1 MKKVLFLISLM
12 VVAVMSVN
20 AKAAKA
26 DAARRAYY
34 EAYISYDMS
43 RVPNWKFP
51 KYIMLGESINLPYT
65 IDNYGDDMSNVTVS
79 LMVNGEEAD
88 KNQIASI
95 ITDEDMGEG
104 TYAGQFTYTPTAVGN
119 LEIQLVL
126 TFDGDEEDEGGEHE
140 SELLTI
146 SVVNETPEPDAIAN
160 IADLKSYE
168 GGDVLLTL
176 TDAKVTYSGT
186 VSTFD
191 YDVFNYVTTDVVVF
205 EDATAGICLQ
215 GSGLGSLVTAGQ
227 ILNGKLAM
235 TTATGFGSVSAKLT
249 NGINGVEVTNGELT
263 PLVLTSD
270 NVSSFLANCEWRL
283 ITLPEAT
290 VKKVSDEDGGQYTIN
305 SSLIGEYSLQNALNV
320 SIALPEEDHS
330 VSATGYIY
338 STFAG
343 LEFAFQPLNFTNVAT
358 SISSLRG
365 EENSTA
371 AYLLNGARATNAS
384 KGLHILHGRKVLKK

>member
-1 MKKVLFLISLM
+1 MKKFLFLISLM

-20 AKAAKA
+20 AEVAKSQA
-26 DAARRAYY
+26 TRRAYY

-65 IDNYGDDMSNVTVS
+65 INNYGDDMNNVTVS
-79 LMVNGEEAD
+79 LMVNGEEVE
-88 KNQIASI
+88 KNQIATI

-104 TYAGQFTYTPTAVGN
+104 TYTGMFTYKPTALGE
-119 LEIQLVL
+119 LQIQLAL
-126 TFDGDEEDEGGEHE
+126 AFDGDEEDEGGEHE
-140 SELLTI
+140 SEILTI
-146 SVVNETPEPDAIAN
+146 SVVNETPEPDVIAN
-160 IADLKSYE
+160 IAALKSYE

-186 VSTFD
+186 VTTFD
-191 YDVFNYVTTDVVVF
+191 YDSFSMVTTDVVVF

-227 ILNGKLAM
+227 ILNGQLAM
-235 TTATGFGSVSAKLT
+235 TTDAGWGSVAAKLT
-249 NGINGVEVTNGELT
+249 NGIEGVEVTNGELT

-270 NVSSFLANCEWRL
+270 NVSSFLENSEWRL

-290 VKKVSDEDGGQYTIN
+290 IKKVSDEDGGQYTISN
-305 SSLIGEYSLQNALNV
+305 ELIGEYSLQNALNV
-320 SIALPEEDHS
+320 SISLPAEGQS
-330 VSATGYIY
+330 VKATGYIY

-343 LEFAFQPLNFTNVAT
+343 LEYAFQPLNFTNVAT
-358 SISSLRG
+358 SISQLRG
-365 EENSTA
+365 EGNSTA
-371 AYLLNGARATNAS
+371 AYLLNGTRATNAS
-384 KGLHILHGRKVLKK
+384 KGLRIMHGRKVLMK

>member
-1 MKKVLFLISLM
+1 MKKIVFLISLM

-65 IDNYGDDMSNVTVS
+65 IDNYGDDMNNVTVS

-176 TDAKVTYSGT
+176 TDA
-186 VSTFD
+186 FD
-191 YDVFNYVTTDVVVF
+191 YDTFSMVTTDVVVF

-270 NVSSFLANCEWRL
+270 NVNSFLANCEWRL

-290 VKKVSDEDGGQYTIN
+290 SRRFLTRMAVNI
-305 SSLIGEYSLQNALNV
+305 
-320 SIALPEEDHS
+320 P
-330 VSATGYIY
+330 
-338 STFAG
+338 
-343 LEFAFQPLNFTNVAT
+343 
-358 SISSLRG
+358 
-365 EENSTA
+365 STA
-371 AYLLNGARATNAS
+371 RSLANTVFRMPSMSALLCPKKTIASAPQDISTLRLQDWSLPSSPSTSPTWLPLSAVFVAKRTAQLPISLMVLAPPTPARVSTSCMAA
-384 KGLHILHGRKVLKK
+384 RC

>member
-1 MKKVLFLISLM
+1 MKKIVFLISLM

-65 IDNYGDDMSNVTVS
+65 IDNYGDDMNNVTVS
-79 LMVNGEEAD
+79 LMINGEEAD

-191 YDVFNYVTTDVVVF
+191 
-205 EDATAGICLQ
+205 
-215 GSGLGSLVTAGQ
+215 
-227 ILNGKLAM
+227 
-235 TTATGFGSVSAKLT
+235 
-249 NGINGVEVTNGELT
+249 
-263 PLVLTSD
+263 
-270 NVSSFLANCEWRL
+270 
-283 ITLPEAT
+283 
-290 VKKVSDEDGGQYTIN
+290 
-305 SSLIGEYSLQNALNV
+305 
-320 SIALPEEDHS
+320 
-330 VSATGYIY
+330 
-338 STFAG
+338 
-343 LEFAFQPLNFTNVAT
+343 
-358 SISSLRG
+358 
-365 EENSTA
+365 
-371 AYLLNGARATNAS
+371 
-384 KGLHILHGRKVLKK
+384 

>member
-1 MKKVLFLISLM
+1 M

-65 IDNYGDDMSNVTVS
+65 IDNYGDDMNNVTVS
-79 LMVNGEEAD
+79 LMINGEEAD

-104 TYAGQFTYTPTAVGN
+104 TYAGQFTYTPTAIGN

-168 GGDVLLTL
+168 G
-176 TDAKVTYSGT
+176 ATY
-186 VSTFD
+186 
-191 YDVFNYVTTDVVVF
+191 
-205 EDATAGICLQ
+205 CL
-215 GSGLGSLVTAGQ
+215 
-227 ILNGKLAM
+227 
-235 TTATGFGSVSAKLT
+235 
-249 NGINGVEVTNGELT
+249 
-263 PLVLTSD
+263 P
-270 NVSSFLANCEWRL
+270 
-283 ITLPEAT
+283 
-290 VKKVSDEDGGQYTIN
+290 
-305 SSLIGEYSLQNALNV
+305 
-320 SIALPEEDHS
+320 
-330 VSATGYIY
+330 
-338 STFAG
+338 
-343 LEFAFQPLNFTNVAT
+343 
-358 SISSLRG
+358 
-365 EENSTA
+365 
-371 AYLLNGARATNAS
+371 
-384 KGLHILHGRKVLKK
+384 

>member
-1 MKKVLFLISLM
+1 
-12 VVAVMSVN
+12 MSVN

-65 IDNYGDDMSNVTVS
+65 IDNYGDDMNNVTVS
-79 LMVNGEEAD
+79 LMINGEEAD

-191 YDVFNYVTTDVVVF
+191 YDTFSMVTTDVVVF

-270 NVSSFLANCEWRL
+270 NVNSFLANCEWRL

-290 VKKVSDEDGGQYTIN
+290 VN
-305 SSLIGEYSLQNALNV
+305 SLANTVFRMPSMS
-320 SIALPEEDHS
+320 ALPCPKKTIASAPQDIS
-330 VSATGYIY
+330 TLRLQDWSLPSNPSTSPTWLPLSAVFVAKRTAQLPISLMVLAPPTPARVS
-338 STFAG
+338 
-343 LEFAFQPLNFTNVAT
+343 T
-358 SISSLRG
+358 SCM
-365 EENSTA
+365 A
-371 AYLLNGARATNAS
+371 ARC
-384 KGLHILHGRKVLKK
+384 